1 MKKGPVLKICVDV
14 GMMVALLFLMSYS
27 LIGEKNHEWIGCLM
41 FLLFLMH
48 QILNRAWYRNLFRGR
63 YTVYRIVQTFLVIF
77 MLVGMIGS
85 MVSGIILSRHVFAEL
100 LIEGGLSW
108 ARTLHMFCGYWGF
121 VIMSLHLG
129 FHWNFIMGMVKKRVK
144 RKFRTR
150 IYIMRGIA
158 PLITVYGLYT
168 MYKRQITEYL
178 FLKIQFV
185 FFDYNE
191 PLIYFFL
198 DYWAVMGMFVC
209 VGYYISKIL
218 KR

>member
-1 MKKGPVLKICVDV
+1 VKKGAVLKICVDV
-14 GMMVALLFLMSYS
+14 GMMVALLLLMSYS
-27 LIGEKNHEWIGCLM
+27 LIGEMNHEWIGCLM
-41 FLLFLMH
+41 FLIFLTH
-48 QILNRAWYRNLFRGR
+48 QILNKAWYKNLFRGR
-63 YTVYRIVQTFLVIF
+63 YTVYRVVQTLFVIF
-77 MLVGMIGS
+77 MLIGMIGS
-85 MVSGIILSRHVFAEL
+85 MVSGIILSRHVFAGL
-100 LIEGGLSW
+100 PIESGSSW

-129 FHWNFIMGMVKKRVK
+129 FHWNFIMGMIKKIVKNE
-144 RKFRTR
+144 FRIQ

-158 PLITVYGLYT
+158 VLIAGYGLYA

-191 PLIYFFL
+191 PLVYFLL
-198 DYWAVMGMFVC
+198 DYLAVMGLFVC

-218 KR
+218 KC